1 MSRWKALALVAL
13 MILGVPAL
21 AAPAHSS
28 DPVKYDL
35 KIDKQ
40 SLSSALQEFAAQSGV
55 QIIFFAKVTDGHE
68 APALKGKYTAA
79 EAVAR
84 LLDDSDLTFE
94 QLNPKTIEV
103 QPKAAA
109 SDLKRTVRSSF
120 LGTGDVLSTAQSDSP
135 APKDPG
141 PAAQDSGPSSAEQPT
156 VGSAGT
162 PTAEAPLSEVVVTG
176 TLIRGVAPVG
186 SNLITIDQAAM
197 QELGLAST
205 NDVLDTNPAVLDLG
219 IGPHTTG
226 ATAVQN
232 GFSNIN
238 SPDIHGLGIQ
248 ATLSLTNGHRNWEQG
263 VVGDVF
269 DPSSIPPQMIEQ
281 IQVVPDGT
289 SPIYGADAI
298 AGTVNY
304 VLRKPQDVVESYF
317 SENSMKGT
325 NTSYATG
332 ILGHIWN
339 EGESGSGGFILGYQ
353 HSQTSA
359 LAASTYP
366 TLYNNNFAPFGGSPS
381 SDFAAPGNILV
392 GSTTYAIPTAQNG
405 QALTLSQLGPAG
417 SANRE
422 NIWAGAPGPDIS
434 PGDTRDIVVMNYDQ
448 MITDWLQFFGD
459 SEYDRE
465 DAKGYMESTAND
477 VAASVP
483 NTNPYSPC
491 NPSHYANGVV
501 SGPAA
506 LLAACATGSLEV
518 NYNDLSQVG
527 PELGWDTYRGW
538 ETSNGFHISLPGNW
552 QITPQLS
559 LNQSLYY
566 TARTNLG
573 QPAPS
578 TFNYF
583 CDPNS
588 YNCTQPG
595 SIGVTVPPYVGTNL
609 AGETWGD
616 GQFMQVQSEGPL
628 FALPG
633 GTVRLAAGVE
643 DDFWLYEGHTA
654 GWVTADMRDRAV
666 YSELYVPIVGRG
678 NAVTG
683 IQSLEVDIAG
693 RLDDY
698 SNTGRT
704 TNPKFGLNWRPIP
717 SLKFHA
723 SYGTSFRGP
732 PIHTEVNTTP
742 IQWIVALIPDTAISS
757 TLCPQC
763 TNPAL
768 YGLDGASKLVYQES
782 VGVNPMLAP
791 ETSKS
796 FSVGFDWAPESI
808 PGFQAGINWWGIN
821 YINQVGTPE
830 FNAGVTDAINA
841 QVFNGHI
848 IYNPTYFPQLALNNP
863 YAYFTPT
870 PTGNLKDPNC
880 AAVAGKRVT
889 TQALFNDYLA
899 CSNDNTGGQL
909 VSGATSTNPNDVLA
923 YTYYGNENAGV
934 TIAQGA
940 DLQAGYTWNNG
951 WGSWKT
957 NFTGEYI
964 PKFDVAVIQGAPVIN
979 EAGQFGYVLKF
990 KGRLQLNYERG
1001 FSFGSLSPSLFI
1013 NYESHYTEASSY
1025 LPGGVPPS
1033 YADISSHATLDA
1045 SIVYKTGTTFSGIGK
1060 NITVTL
1066 SSQNVLNELPPR
1078 VLEDIIQYDPAY
1090 GWPPGRVVQLQIG
1103 KSW

>member
-1 MSRWKALALVAL
+1 MSRLRDLALIAL
-13 MILGVPAL
+13 MALSLPVL
-21 AAPAHSS
+21 AAPG
-28 DPVKYDL
+28 DGMYTVKYDL
-35 KIDKQ
+35 KIDKR
-40 SLSSALQEFAAQSGV
+40 SLSAALQEFAAESGV
-55 QIIFFAKVTDGHE
+55 QIIFFANLTDGHE

-79 EAVAR
+79 AALAL
-84 LLDDSDLTFE
+84 LLDHTDLTFQ
-94 QLNPKTIEV
+94 QLNSTTIEIHPSTTPNSFKKTV
-103 QPKAAA
+103 EPSFDGSDSSLLLAQSTAAA
-109 SDLKRTVRSSF
+109 QSQNSGQSVPAATQSAELPP
-120 LGTGDVLSTAQSDSP
+120 AQSPTPD
-135 APKDPG
+135 
-141 PAAQDSGPSSAEQPT
+141 AA
-156 VGSAGT
+156 
-162 PTAEAPLSEVVVTG
+162 LSEVVVTG
-176 TLIRGVAPVG
+176 TRIRGVAPVG

-197 QELGLAST
+197 EDSGMATT
-205 NDVLDTNPAVLDLG
+205 NDILDTNPAILDLG
-219 IGPHTTG
+219 IGPHTSG

-281 IQVVPDGT
+281 IEVVPDGT

-304 VLRKPQDVVESYF
+304 VLRKPADVAETDYSL
-317 SENSMKGT
+317 SSMKGT
-325 NTSYATG
+325 NTSYYTG
-332 ILGHIWN
+332 ILGHVWTL
-339 EGESGSGGFILGYQ
+339 GESDGGGFILSYQ

-359 LAASTYP
+359 LAASTFP

-392 GSTTYAIPTAQNG
+392 GSTTYAVPSGQNG
-405 QALTLSQLGPAG
+405 QGLTLSQLGAAG
-417 SANRE
+417 SVNRE
-422 NIWAGAPGPDIS
+422 NIWAGAPGPDIT
-434 PGDTRDIVVMNYDQ
+434 PGDTRDTVVINYNQ
-448 MITDWLQFFGD
+448 KINDWLQFFGD

-477 VAASVP
+477 IAASVP

-491 NPSHYANGVV
+491 NPSQYSNGVV
-501 SGPAA
+501 TGPAA
-506 LLAACATGSLEV
+506 LLAACAKGSLTV

-538 ETSNGFHISLPGNW
+538 ESSNGVHISLPDNW
-552 QITPQLS
+552 EITPQMS

-573 QPAPS
+573 TPNPN

-583 CDPNS
+583 CDPNT

-595 SIGVTVPPYVGTNL
+595 QIAVTVPPSCCSSL
-609 AGETWGD
+609 ASETWGD
-616 GQFMQVQSEGPL
+616 GQFLQVQSDGPL

-643 DDFWLYEGHTA
+643 DDFWSYEGHTA
-654 GWVTADMRDRAV
+654 GWVDAYKRDRAV

-678 NAVTG
+678 NAIPG
-683 IQSLEVDIAG
+683 IQSLEVDVAG

-698 SNTGRT
+698 SDTGRT
-704 TNPKFGLNWRPIP
+704 TNPKIGVNWSPFL

-732 PIHTEVNTTP
+732 PIHTEVNTSP
-742 IQWIVALIPDTAISS
+742 ISWIVALIPDNAISS
-757 TLCPQC
+757 GLCPQC

-768 YGLDGASKLVYQES
+768 YGLDGASKLVYQEG
-782 VGVNPMLAP
+782 VGVNPMLSP
-791 ETSKS
+791 ETAKS
-796 FSVGFDWAPESI
+796 FSAGFDWTPEVV
-808 PGFQAGINWWGIN
+808 PGFEAGLNWWGIN

-830 FNAGVTDAINA
+830 FNAGVTGAINA
-841 QVFNGHI
+841 QVYNDHI
-848 IYNPTYFPQLALNNP
+848 IYNPTFFPQLALNNP
-863 YAYFTPT
+863 YAYYTPT
-870 PTGNLKDPNC
+870 LTGNLANPNC
-880 AAVAGKRVT
+880 AAAAGKRLT
-889 TQALFNDYLA
+889 TQTLFNEYLA
-899 CSNDNTGGQL
+899 CTSVSGPGQT
-909 VSGATSTNPNDVLA
+909 VSGATSMNPNDVLA
-923 YTYYGNENAGV
+923 FTYFGNENAGV
-934 TIAQGA
+934 TVAQGA
-940 DLQAGYTWNNG
+940 DLKAGYTLHND
-951 WGSWKT
+951 WGTWTT

-964 PKFDVAVIQGAPVIN
+964 PKFDVAVIQGAPRVN

-990 KGRLQLNYERG
+990 KGRLQLKYDRD

-1013 NYESHYTEASSY
+1013 NYDSHYTEATSY
-1025 LPGGVPPS
+1025 LPGGVPSS
-1033 YADISSHATLDA
+1033 YADISTHATLDA
-1045 SIVYKTGTTFSGIGK
+1045 SILYKTGTTSNSWLAN

-1066 SSQNVLNELPPR
+1066 SAQNVLNELPPR
-1078 VLEDIIQYDPAY
+1078 VLENIVQYDPAY
-1090 GWPPGRVVQLQIG
+1090 GWPPARVVQLQIG